1 MYLVFCVVQHMRG
14 DKVSFTKQTRRYRG
28 SVGDTAANLHTLG
41 WGWGGLDWL
50 FLATQNSK
58 SQVLPKFSFAVG
70 VGEGESG
77 SFAKN
82 RVFLAKRAKNSP
94 SPS

>member
-1 MYLVFCVVQHMRG
+1 MGPWGIRQLISTH
-14 DKVSFTKQTRRYRG
+14 
-28 SVGDTAANLHTLG
+28 SVGG
-41 WGWGGLDWL
+41 EGGLDWL

-70 VGEGESG
+70 VGEGERG

-82 RVFLAKRAKNSP
+82 RVFLAK
-94 SPS
+94 